1 MAHEIHSMMKGRH
14 CVKNPAQHSKYQ
26 LQKKKH
32 IALNLF
38 QNLGQ
43 CHAISRKKYFSK
55 ISLIFKLNAVLLAL
69 MWKRSYFNTEILT

>member
-1 MAHEIHSMMKGRH
+1 MLKTPHSTANISCRR
-14 CVKNPAQHSKYQ
+14 
-26 LQKKKH
+26 KKH

-69 MWKRSYFNTEILT
+69 MWKRSYFYTEILT